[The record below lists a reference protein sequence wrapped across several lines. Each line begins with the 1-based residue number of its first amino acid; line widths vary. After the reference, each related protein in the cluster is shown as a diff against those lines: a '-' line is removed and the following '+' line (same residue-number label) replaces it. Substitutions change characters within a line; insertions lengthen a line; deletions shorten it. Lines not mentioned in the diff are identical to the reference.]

1 MTLATNA
8 GNRRQPALPAL
19 TEQEKAHK
27 EAAWHAAWM
36 EQSDKYRELLADGAW
51 HASKEDWQSA
61 SRSCR
66 EAINLDVTLGSSRRI
81 VGAAQLFLEFLEAK
95 ERFQADSKNWA
106 VATAD
111 AFEIMRLQECG
122 EAGGQFFEVA
132 LPEWWND
139 EELKALSVRVVR
151 AAPNDWAANTMRAHV
166 LSGKSGAWEAGPRSA
181 AELSEAAK
189 HLAIERLRLACCSL
203 PSSEYV

>member
-1 MTLATNA
+1 MESSDDYIELLADGA
-8 GNRRQPALPAL
+8 RYAA
-19 TEQEKAHK
+19 K
-27 EAAWHAAWM
+27 EDWH
-36 EQSDKYRELLADGAW
+36 KYRELLADGAR

-66 EAINLDVTLGSSRRI
+66 EAIALRPDEPTGYYNLGATLSDSGRI
-81 VGAAQLFLEFLEAK
+81 VEAAQLFLEAK

-111 AFEIMRLQECG
+111 AFETLRLEECD
-122 EAGGQFFEVA
+122 EVA
-132 LPEWWND
+132 RPKWWND

>member
-1 MTLATNA
+1 MESSDDYIELLADGA
-8 GNRRQPALPAL
+8 RYAA
-19 TEQEKAHK
+19 K
-27 EAAWHAAWM
+27 EDWH
-36 EQSDKYRELLADGAW
+36 KYRELLADGAR

-66 EAINLDVTLGSSRRI
+66 EAIALRPDEPTGYYNLDVTLGSSRRI